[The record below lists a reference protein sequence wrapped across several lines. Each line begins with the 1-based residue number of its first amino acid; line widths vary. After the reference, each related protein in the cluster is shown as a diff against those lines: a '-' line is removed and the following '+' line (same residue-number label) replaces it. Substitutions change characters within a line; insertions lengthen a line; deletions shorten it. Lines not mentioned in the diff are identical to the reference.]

1 MARNGRDGFRLV
13 SGTMKNVD
21 IEHNRVFNNGQDIA
35 NGGGSGLVIN
45 GNITGGSIT
54 SNKLRDN
61 QSSKTQDYGLCGNGN
76 LTDVD
81 IDGNHY
87 VGF

>member
-1 MARNGRDGFRLV
+1 MSIL
-13 SGTMKNVD
+13 ST
-21 IEHNRVFNNGQDIA
+21 NRVFNNGQDIA

-87 VGF
+87 VGFKTAA